1 MLDDGLVVLAV
12 WIIGFLCGMLS
23 RARNGTTPDLNI
35 NGSIQSA
42 VKLLRAIHDIKTGS
56 LPPNYLEDSGGH
68 PENIRSVIAELL
80 EIERKGKKHG

>member
-12 WIIGFLCGMLS
+12 WIIGFLCGMLA
-23 RARNGTTPDLNI
+23 RAKNGSAPDLNI

-56 LPPNYLEDSGGH
+56 LPPDYLTNVERPED
-68 PENIRSVIAELL
+68 IRSVIAELL
-80 EIERKGKKHG
+80 EIERKNRKHG